1 MCGRYAITSP
11 PEAIARL
18 FSLGGPLLNLRPRF
32 NAAPGQDLPI
42 IRRESRGAREL
53 TLARWGLIPSWSKGP
68 DSRFSMINARS
79 DTVAAKPAYRGPF
92 RHKRCLVPADG
103 YFEWRALGREKQP
116 YYISHKRGLMA
127 FAGLWDCWTSPAG
140 DEVVSFT
147 VIVTDTVPAI
157 AHIHPRMPL
166 ILPPERFASW
176 LGEGENS
183 IPAKELEGLLAGS
196 EGEADLQFWP
206 VSKDVNS
213 PANDIPDVLLAVEP
227 QVPGQNQG
235 SLL

>member
-18 FSLGGPLLNLRPRF
+18 FALGGPLLNLRPRY

-42 IRRESRGAREL
+42 IRRQAKGEREL

-68 DSRFSMINARS
+68 DSRFPMINARS
-79 DTVAAKPAYRGPF
+79 DTVASKPAYRGPF

-103 YFEWRALGREKQP
+103 YFEWQTTDHGKQP
-116 YYISHKRGLMA
+116 YYISDKRGLMA
-127 FAGLWDCWTSPAG
+127 FAGLWDCWLSPEG

-147 VIVTDTVPAI
+147 IIVTDAI
-157 AHIHPRMPL
+157 SAVSHIHPRMPV
-166 ILPPERFASW
+166 ILPPEKFAPW
-176 LGEGENS
+176 LGETDDSAAVREVE
-183 IPAKELEGLLAGS
+183 ALLAGPK
-196 EGEADLQFWP
+196 EALPVQFWP
-206 VSKDVNS
+206 VSRDVNR
-213 PANDIPDVLLAVEP
+213 PTNDIPDVLLAVEP
-227 QVPGQNQG
+227 PGPAQEQG